1 MAKLTLGECRL
12 VACCVCI
19 CRCTSIIAALC
30 VFFVICQNYNSGAKR
45 RIRGDDALTVF
56 VKCCFLSQRAFA
68 GLLTAFRKFILQKVL
83 SKPCTNT
90 IYYGILYIVIYLYI
104 IFARSFADIARANGK
119 QKSKFLKGE

>member
-1 MAKLTLGECRL
+1 MPTCSLLRL
-12 VACCVCI
+12 YLSVYFDNCGI
-19 CRCTSIIAALC
+19 MS
-30 VFFVICQNYNSGAKR
+30 FFFICQNYNSGAKR
-45 RIRGDDALTVF
+45 RIRGDDALTAVL